1 MNKIYPLDHVA
12 RHVRRFADAE
22 KINPFQVLI
31 DFNDHA
37 VGRSPDPARH
47 DVLTELALAAA
58 VVAWWTRWQPMMIH
72 CALRAGASLADIAE
86 ATGLDADEVVRRWER
101 WTEVQTQMDI
111 GGRPAVTPVEVR
123 TIRNRIGL
131 GVGQ

>member
-1 MNKIYPLDHVA
+1 
-12 RHVRRFADAE
+12 
-22 KINPFQVLI
+22 
-31 DFNDHA
+31 
-37 VGRSPDPARH
+37 
-47 DVLTELALAAA
+47 
-58 VVAWWTRWQPMMIH
+58 MMIH